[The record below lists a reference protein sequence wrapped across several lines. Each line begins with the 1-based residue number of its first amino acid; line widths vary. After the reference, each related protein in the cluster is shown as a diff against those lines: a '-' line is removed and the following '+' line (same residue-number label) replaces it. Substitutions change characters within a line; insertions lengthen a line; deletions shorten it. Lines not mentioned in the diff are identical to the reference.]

1 MDNQNILNMIISGE
15 ISKAKFLGN
24 KDKVIMKDMTAEE
37 TKMILNAY
45 GVKDIPMTDK
55 EEK

>member
-1 MDNQNILNMIISGE
+1 MDNKNILNMIISGE
-15 ISKAKFLGN
+15 ISEAKFFGN

-45 GVKDIPMTDK
+45 GVKDIPTTDK

>member
-15 ISKAKFLGN
+15 ISEAKFFGN
-24 KDKVIMKDMTAEE
+24 KIKVVMNDMTAEE

-45 GVKDIPMTDK
+45 GIKEIPTADK
-55 EEK
+55 KEK